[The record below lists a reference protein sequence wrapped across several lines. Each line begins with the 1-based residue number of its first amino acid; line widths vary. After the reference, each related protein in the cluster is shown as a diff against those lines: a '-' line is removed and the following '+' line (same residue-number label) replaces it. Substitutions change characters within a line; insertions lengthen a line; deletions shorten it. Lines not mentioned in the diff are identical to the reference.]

1 MFNLHGIVLCANFM
15 PPYYQGA
22 RYTLC
27 GEAALEDNGLRGAG
41 GVPFTPLPPDAPHHA
56 PLCHRKIPG
65 PERQRY
71 FTFYTVFLQLRRYFS
86 QRGGGIAILARTS
99 VDE

>member
-1 MFNLHGIVLCANFM
+1 MLLFPILFSGERGQRQEMFNLHGIVLCANFM

-65 PERQRY
+65 
-71 FTFYTVFLQLRRYFS
+71 
-86 QRGGGIAILARTS
+86 ARAPTLS
-99 VDE
+99 EGAP

>member
-1 MFNLHGIVLCANFM
+1 MVKPRWKTTDFEELEAYLLPRYRQM
-15 PPYYQGA
+15 PRTML
-22 RYTLC
+22 RYAI
-27 GEAALEDNGLRGAG
+27 EKFPE
-41 GVPFTPLPPDAPHHA
+41 
-56 PLCHRKIPG
+56 
-65 PERQRY
+65 PERPRY